1 MESESSQLSSL
12 TRLLSLLPPPN
23 HATLKFI
30 LLHLNRV
37 TWFHDSNLMCASNLA
52 VVISPSLGW
61 PPSLSPSTG
70 INHIHALNTTVKL
83 LIRHAFVSVSLSL
96 REKGMIEGKKGR
108 GEGREGEYS
117 GRERG
122 NLDREG
128 VFMRERE
135 EEVYRREE
143 RVE

>member
-1 MESESSQLSSL
+1 MESESAQLSSL

-96 REKGMIEGKKGR
+96 REGNDRREEGR
-108 GEGREGEYS
+108 GGEYS

-122 NLDREG
+122 NLDR
-128 VFMRERE
+128 VFMRER